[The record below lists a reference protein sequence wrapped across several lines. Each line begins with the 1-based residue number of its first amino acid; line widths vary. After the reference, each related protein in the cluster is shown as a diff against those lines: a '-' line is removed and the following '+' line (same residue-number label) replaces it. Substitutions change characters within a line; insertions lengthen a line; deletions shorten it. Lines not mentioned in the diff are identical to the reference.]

1 MEHQR
6 LQTRRGSKLAESK
19 AARDGAIFW
28 WDGTMPTRV
37 NDPKTAVKIIVI
49 QRLHEDDLT
58 DAFVYAVKWFL
69 GKNIEQKV
77 SRFSRYGGMV

>member
-1 MEHQR
+1 M
-6 LQTRRGSKLAESK
+6 QTRRGSKLAESK

-37 NDPKTAVKIIVI
+37 NDPKTAAKIIVM

-58 DAFVYAVKWFL
+58 GHVLAQGGYEHLVLPAEYE
-69 GKNIEQKV
+69 GKFI
-77 SRFSRYGGMV
+77 